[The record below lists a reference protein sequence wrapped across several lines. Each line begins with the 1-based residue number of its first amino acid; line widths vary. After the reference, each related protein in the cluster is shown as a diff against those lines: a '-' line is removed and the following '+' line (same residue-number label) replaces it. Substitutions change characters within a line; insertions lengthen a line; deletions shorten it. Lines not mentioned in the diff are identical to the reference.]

1 MLLALRAGILPIPL
15 DQLHNISDMDQ
26 IGTIPGA
33 GQQISIVLVLAF
45 LSGFSE
51 RLSSALVKRV
61 EDRVEAG

>member
-1 MLLALRAGILPIPL
+1 
-15 DQLHNISDMDQ
+15 MDQ